1 MVNEIKFI
9 KKRLSEMIDWPSY
22 QVIDNDC
29 GSNYQ
34 DMKVY
39 KARKGDD
46 IYLIRFPYS
55 SFGADEIWISD
66 RPLDNLELIRL
77 EPFDKSWIEYWNKKK
92 EDDISFAVI
101 TPKLEKEI
109 NKTVLEILR
118 TTKI

>member
-1 MVNEIKFI
+1 MVKEIKFI

-22 QVIDNDC
+22 QVVDNDC

-34 DMKVY
+34 GMKVY
-39 KARKGDD
+39 KAKKGDD

-66 RPLDNLELIRL
+66 RPLNGLELIRL
-77 EPFDKSWIEYWNKKK
+77 EPFDKDWIGYWNK
-92 EDDISFAVI
+92 
-101 TPKLEKEI
+101 EKEV
-109 NKTVLEILR
+109 NKTVLENLR